1 MSLSAS
7 GVFFPVCTQIISCL
21 VKAQSELAFD
31 DKNISSIKGGN
42 LRSNRQLCGHA
53 KRKVLSFAMLNN
65 RRLSL
70 NKGEEKR
77 KGTKGR

>member
-31 DKNISSIKGGN
+31 EKNISSIKGGN

-53 KRKVLSFAMLNN
+53 KRNVLSFAILNN
-65 RRLSL
+65 
-70 NKGEEKR
+70 GM
-77 KGTKGR
+77 